1 MADTRL
7 SGLGDVGDAPERA
20 RLDGQV
26 LVRIAHEWRSAV
38 AAMSNWL
45 QVLAKP
51 RLDGATHDR
60 AVKGLTQSRD
70 LQIELIEQL
79 QDAALMLN
87 GGLELEW
94 VHVDL
99 RTLLLSTIEPLSPLA
114 RQRRVE
120 LRVDHGP
127 DRDVGDGHDDD
138 AGALGDAR
146 RLRQVLRSV
155 VSGALNL
162 TLPGGTVDLALQRA
176 GDRMSITVRSSQVR
190 VSSETLAL
198 LLDVPHTPPSLAAA
212 PAHGLGLE
220 LPFARHVVEKH
231 GGELHVH
238 ADESGGAVFTVTL
251 PAIAKTEAKAAVG

>member
-1 MADTRL
+1 MTDTR
-7 SGLGDVGDAPERA
+7 GATLGDIAQPVERA
-20 RLDGQV
+20 HLDGQV

-79 QDAALMLN
+79 QDAVLMLN
-87 GGLELEW
+87 GGLELES
-94 VHVDL
+94 VRVDL
-99 RTLLLSTIEPLSPLA
+99 RTLLLAAIEPMLPLA

-120 LRVDHGP
+120 LRVVDDH
-127 DRDVGDGHDDD
+127 GHDDASDDHDD
-138 AGALGDAR
+138 ATGALGDAR

-155 VSGALNL
+155 ISGALNL
-162 TLPGGTVDLALQRA
+162 TLPDGTVDLDVRRA
-176 GDRMSITVRSSQVR
+176 GDSMHITVRSSQVR
-190 VSSETLAL
+190 VSNDTLAL

-220 LPFARHVVEKH
+220 LPFARHVAERH
-231 GGELHVH
+231 GGELQLR
-238 ADESGGAVFTVTL
+238 ADESGGAEFMLTL
-251 PAIAKTEAKAAVG
+251 PAMTKAQAAIG